1 MEKKERRKS
10 LKRKDISVGE
20 DGEEEREGSDWLVKV
35 GVSCHFLVVEEI

>member
-20 DGEEEREGSDWLVKV
+20 DGEEEKKKEKEVIGW
-35 GVSCHFLVVEEI
+35 